1 MKHSLLMILAFML
14 ILIGSASSCSKED
27 DQINIEDDQINTEN
41 DTIMANGKI
50 KIMINSQTFTA
61 TLLDN
66 NSAKAFS
73 EMLPLTLNMT
83 ELNGNEKYYDMPNS
97 LPTNSSNPRM
107 IKSGDLM
114 LYGSNTVVLFY
125 EDLNTS
131 FSYTRMGK
139 IDDPTG
145 LRNAL
150 GTGNVTVTFEM
161 E

>member
-1 MKHSLLMILAFML
+1 MIRSFLMILLFMSV
-14 ILIGSASSCSKED
+14 IISGASSCNQD
-27 DQINIEDDQINTEN
+27 DDNINTEN
-41 DTIMANGKI
+41 PTEMVNGKI
-50 KIMINSQTFTA
+50 KITVNSQTFTA

-66 NSAKAFS
+66 NTAKAFKD
-73 EMLPLTLNMT
+73 MLPMT
-83 ELNGNEKYYDMPNS
+83 VEMIELNRNEKYVRLPEN
-97 LPTNSSNPRM
+97 LPTNASNPGTIR
-107 IKSGDLM
+107 SGDLM

-131 FSYTRMGK
+131 YSYTRMGK